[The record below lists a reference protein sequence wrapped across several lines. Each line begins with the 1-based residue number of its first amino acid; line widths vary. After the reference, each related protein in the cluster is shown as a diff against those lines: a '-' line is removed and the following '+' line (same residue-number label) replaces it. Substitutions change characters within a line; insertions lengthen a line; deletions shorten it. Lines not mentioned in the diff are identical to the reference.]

1 MHNIV
6 KLADTSTKHLRYPQ
20 YLAYFTAKIP
30 SLFHKKV
37 TLLYKIPNY
46 FLNIH
51 RC

>member
-6 KLADTSTKHLRYPQ
+6 KVADTSTKHPGYPQ

-30 SLFHKKV
+30 SLFYKKV

-46 FLNIH
+46 FVSIH
-51 RC
+51 KC